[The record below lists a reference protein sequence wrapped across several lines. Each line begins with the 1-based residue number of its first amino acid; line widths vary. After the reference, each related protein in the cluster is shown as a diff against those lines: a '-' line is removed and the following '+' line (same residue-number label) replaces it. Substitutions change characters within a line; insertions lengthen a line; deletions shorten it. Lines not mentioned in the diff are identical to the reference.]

1 MTDFQLRYDVIE
13 RAHLTQVSIVTFKYF
28 FTYLLSDAQHPKMRI
43 SWAAIIFK
51 CFKLPNPFYSFY
63 LTWDNINSYTTLY
76 HSVQY
81 HTTLYCFFRGHGN
94 VHYTIVYSTILRF
107 IVFLEGTVTNL
118 AIWLVL
124 YPVSIFLSLP
134 TGHGNTFVSRRVHP
148 NFRRHFS

>member
-1 MTDFQLRYDVIE
+1 MLQSKHARLTSSLMICRAYRYQVFLQLINTTHQGFPNSE
-13 RAHLTQVSIVTFKYF
+13 QTHLTQVSIVTFKYF

-81 HTTLYCFFRGHGN
+81 HTTLY
-94 VHYTIVYSTILRF
+94 YTILYTAVWHLDACVIISLIL
-107 IVFLEGTVTNL
+107 
-118 AIWLVL
+118 
-124 YPVSIFLSLP
+124 P
-134 TGHGNTFVSRRVHP
+134 
-148 NFRRHFS
+148 

>member
-1 MTDFQLRYDVIE
+1 MYKLRKITTSMLPFKWLMPYSATMWSGVSNEVMLKKKSNKTCCNQNMSALPILRWYVELLDIKFFSATHQGFPNSE
-13 RAHLTQVSIVTFKYF
+13 RVHLTQVGIVTFKYF

-81 HTTLYCFFRGHGN
+81 HTMLY
-94 VHYTIVYSTILRF
+94 
-107 IVFLEGTVTNL
+107 
-118 AIWLVL
+118 
-124 YPVSIFLSLP
+124 
-134 TGHGNTFVSRRVHP
+134 
-148 NFRRHFS
+148 